1 MRKTVAEYT
10 AITLGGFLYA
20 LGVHFFIF
28 AGDIVLGGTGGISVI
43 LEQFLPFS
51 PNDIITVIN
60 LLLLLFA
67 FLFLGR
73 SMGMKTLVGT
83 LATTLGIWALG
94 IFADFSAPP
103 IQNTLLAGAV
113 GALIIA
119 AASAILFSVDGSSG
133 GTDILALIVRRYS
146 GMNIGRA
153 LFFTDILIVAVGG
166 FLLGAYGALCSALA
180 FLIKVVGIELL
191 VAAIKRRTKNSKG

>member
-67 FLFLGR
+67 FLFLVPTT
-73 SMGMKTLVGT
+73 SAF
-83 LATTLGIWALG
+83 LAAIPRNTIHDTNARITRITAN
-94 IFADFSAPP
+94 
-103 IQNTLLAGAV
+103 IQNRREPTRNCP
-113 GALIIA
+113 
-119 AASAILFSVDGSSG
+119 FESSPG
-133 GTDILALIVRRYS
+133 
-146 GMNIGRA
+146 
-153 LFFTDILIVAVGG
+153 FFVLMKRISLP
-166 FLLGAYGALCSALA
+166 
-180 FLIKVVGIELL
+180 KVFTSL
-191 VAAIKRRTKNSKG
+191 